1 MQVRVAFR
9 SGSNPILQVSVSA
22 QGKQKLYLV
31 DPQGGSLTVRADGGA
46 GGSGGRGGR
55 GGQGGSGGMGTPGG
69 SSGSNGSDG
78 RSGFDGSPGK
88 GGSITVT
95 YDPQVKA
102 FLGTI
107 RLSNKGGPPPV
118 FKEEPVAAL
127 W

>member
-1 MQVRVAFR
+1 
-9 SGSNPILQVSVSA
+9 
-22 QGKQKLYLV
+22 
-31 DPQGGSLTVRADGGA
+31 
-46 GGSGGRGGR
+46 
-55 GGQGGSGGMGTPGG
+55 MGTPSGW
-69 SSGSNGSDG
+69 SGSNGSDG

-88 GGSITVT
+88 GGSITVI
-95 YDPQVKA
+95 YDPQVKP